1 MKIHQPKDWAEL
13 QNCLF
18 DYGLDQDSNRLRSP
32 FAYRGLSEASYSL
45 GTSLMR
51 IGGPFIELEQSILRN
66 FRKYA
71 ANTGVTK
78 DSEWLWLSL
87 AQHHGLPTRLM
98 DWTYSPYVALH
109 FACVNIN
116 KMDKDGIIWCVDYVK
131 IKELLPE
138 KLKQALNF
146 EFHKSS
152 KFTVELFA
160 NSNITLSKIEMF
172 EKEYGKPF
180 VVFFEPPSLDS
191 RIVNQY
197 SLFSFMSNANCRLD
211 KWLAENEEKELC
223 HQIHIPAKLK
233 WEIRDHL
240 DQANINERVLLPGL
254 DGLCSWLKRHYS
266 CKNHHHD
273 TP

>member
-1 MKIHQPKDWAEL
+1 MKIYRPNDWAEL
-13 QNCLF
+13 QKYLF
-18 DYGLDQDSNRLRSP
+18 GYGLDVDSNRLRSP
-32 FAYRGLSEASYSL
+32 FAYRGLSDKSYTL

-51 IGGPFIELEQSILRN
+51 IGGPFVELEKSILRN
-66 FRKYA
+66 FKKYA
-71 ANTGVTK
+71 ATTGIAR

-109 FACVNIN
+109 FACVNLN
-116 KMDKDGIIWCVDYVK
+116 KMDRDGVIWCVDYVK

-138 KLKQALNF
+138 KLKLALNF
-146 EFHKSS
+146 DFHRSS

-160 NSNITLSKIEMF
+160 NNHITLSEIETLEM
-172 EKEYGKPF
+172 EYGCPF

-211 KWLAENEEKELC
+211 EWLEENQGKELC
-223 HQIHIPAKLK
+223 HKIIVPAELK
-233 WEIRDHL
+233 WDIRDHL
-240 DQANINERVLLPGL
+240 DQANINERVLFPGL

-266 CKNHHHD
+266 SKES
-273 TP
+273 